1 MSEMR
6 AQRGEEST
14 ERRGDK
20 IKKNAN
26 QWVRVQSKKV
36 DYRVQFYYEIA
47 IGNINLLFKI
57 TSSHIPKHIVQT

>member
-20 IKKNAN
+20 IKKQVD
-26 QWVRVQSKKV
+26 QWVQV
-36 DYRVQFYYEIA
+36 
-47 IGNINLLFKI
+47 
-57 TSSHIPKHIVQT
+57 